1 MADED
6 PTSGMLWIVIV
17 GGITMFATSCG
28 IGANDVANSFAT
40 SVGAKT
46 LTLRQAVIIASIFEF
61 SGAFFLGSRVTD
73 TIRKGM
79 LDNDAFE
86 PDVLM
91 FGMLCASFST
101 AVWLAV
107 ATYFKAPVSTTHSTV
122 AAVVGFGAVV
132 AIKEGNTDIIKWD
145 EIYKIMVSWFIAPIM
160 GGILGF
166 LIFSIN
172 KYGAFERKNP
182 VKKAFRIF
190 PIMFGITI
198 GANIF
203 FIIYKG
209 TPQLELDDT
218 DLGVALGI
226 TFGVAAVTSLLSY
239 VIVHFILYDKLMKYL
254 TKDDNNIENITDDD
268 NGNELERTHPNYH
281 NIMIIKDNHI
291 GESIVDDHDYET
303 LNGTIRNRN
312 RRIIITDID
321 AAIRGDENATETEE
335 EEEDYYIEEIEIIPR
350 LTIEENSNNR
360 NSNDIIIAA
369 YVNETTSDNQERN
382 IECNDSNTELGL
394 TTEQELRLTNAKY
407 GNTETFKNM
416 KMYDNSIEKL
426 YTSLQVFTAC
436 LSSFAHGSNDVANS
450 IAPFTAIYTIYQDN
464 GYQKKSEVPLWILAM
479 GGVGIVIGLSLWGKK
494 IIDRIGNELAGI
506 TPTRGFA
513 MELSSSITVVLA
525 SRLKIPVSTTQVQ
538 TGSIIGTSLSD
549 GRKNVSFKTFAKIF
563 FGWVITLPIAAG
575 LSAALFSF
583 GYYSPSNNETV

>member
-1 MADED
+1 
-6 PTSGMLWIVIV
+6 
-17 GGITMFATSCG
+17 
-28 IGANDVANSFAT
+28 
-40 SVGAKT
+40 
-46 LTLRQAVIIASIFEF
+46 
-61 SGAFFLGSRVTD
+61 
-73 TIRKGM
+73 M

-254 TKDDNNIENITDDD
+254 RKDDNNIENITDNDNITNDNITNDNNITDDD

-291 GESIVDDHDYET
+291 GESIVDDHVYET

-312 RRIIITDID
+312 KRIIITDID

-335 EEEDYYIEEIEIIPR
+335 KEDYCIEEIETIPR
-350 LTIEENSNNR
+350 LTIEENGNGINLNN
-360 NSNDIIIAA
+360 IIITDND
-369 YVNETTSDNQERN
+369 NETTSDNQERD

-538 TGSIIGTSLSD
+538 TGSVIGTSLSD